1 MNKICPKIKN
11 HLSKS
16 VFIINGKNNRVLKE
30 IKPISSQLIII
41 MHRIHIYLN
50 CILSSSHIMHI
61 CITHITHIITG
72 SPLYKLHL
80 FIFDSQSM
88 IFSSPGQY
96 FCIPILIIHFSGLVS
111 LKRMIETF

>member
-1 MNKICPKIKN
+1 MFRSQFLLLIAKNTTFKRKLKIF
-11 HLSKS
+11 LS
-16 VFIINGKNNRVLKE
+16 E
-30 IKPISSQLIII
+30 LIII